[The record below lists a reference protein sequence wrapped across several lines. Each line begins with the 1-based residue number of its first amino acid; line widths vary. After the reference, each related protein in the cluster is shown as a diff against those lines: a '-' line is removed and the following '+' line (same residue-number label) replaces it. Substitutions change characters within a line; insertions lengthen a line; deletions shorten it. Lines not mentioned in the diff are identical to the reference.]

1 MKSLF
6 TFAILAVVSLSCV
19 TQKAKISKE
28 SDIQHWLDSTQI
40 ETNSFVGLKIFDPK
54 TQEVLFAK
62 NEKRYFVPASN
73 TKILSLYAS
82 LKSLGDSIP
91 ALKYLIKN
99 DSLFVVGTG
108 DPTFLHPDLPTS
120 KTFDFLKNT
129 TAKTIVFS
137 EANFKN
143 ELLGSGW
150 AWDDYNDYYQV
161 ELGSFPIYG
170 NIVRFKKTN
179 NQLTT
184 NPKIFSEVLVSTENQ
199 FSEIKRKIDENVF
212 YTNSKIN
219 QKADFEQD
227 IPYKTSRSLLKQM
240 LSDTLK
246 KEVVLKPFL
255 PNKDF
260 KTFYSLAVD
269 TVYRRMMQ
277 VSDNMLAEQLLL
289 LAGGKFSDTISTA
302 LSIKHIQANLL
313 TDMPQKFNWI
323 DGSGLSRYNLLTPES
338 LVFLLDR
345 MLKEYPKER
354 IFSLMSIGGQVG
366 TLKSEYKSNKPYV
379 FAKTGTLSAV
389 YNQSGYLLTK
399 SGRLLIF
406 SFMNNNFV
414 GSTSAIRQKTSKIIK
429 LIHEKY

>member
-6 TFAILAVVSLSCV
+6 TFAILAVLSISCV
-19 TQKAKISKE
+19 TQKSKISKKT
-28 SDIQHWLDSTQI
+28 DIQHWLDSTQI
-40 ETNSFVGLKIFDPK
+40 ETNSFVGIKIFDPK
-54 TQEVLFAK
+54 TEEVLFAK

-91 ALKYLIKN
+91 ALKYLFQS
-99 DSLFVVGTG
+99 DSLFVVGMG

-120 KTFDFLKNT
+120 KTLDFLKNSP
-129 TAKTIVFS
+129 AKTIVFS
-137 EANFKN
+137 DTNFKN
-143 ELLGSGW
+143 EPLGSGW

-161 ELGSFPIYG
+161 ELSSLPIYG
-170 NIVRFKKTN
+170 NIVRFKKTS
-179 NQLTT
+179 NQLTIH
-184 NPKIFSEVLVSTENQ
+184 PKIFSEALVSSENQ

-212 YTNSKIN
+212 YTNSKVQ
-219 QKADFEQD
+219 QKGDFEQD
-227 IPYKTSRSLLKQM
+227 IPFKTSSSLLKKM
-240 LSDTLK
+240 LADTLK
-246 KEVVLKPFL
+246 KEIVLKSFL
-255 PNKDF
+255 PNANF
-260 KTFYSLAVD
+260 KTLYSLAVD

-289 LAGGKFSDTISTA
+289 LAGSKFSDTISTS
-302 LSIKHIQANLL
+302 LSIKNMQANLL
-313 TDMPQKFNWI
+313 ADMPQKFKWV
-323 DGSGLSRYNLLTPES
+323 DGSGLSRYNLVTPES

-366 TLKSEYKSNKPYV
+366 TLKSEYKSEKPYI
-379 FAKTGTLSAV
+379 FAKTGTLGGV

-414 GSTSAIRQKTSKIIK
+414 ASSSNIRLKTSMILK